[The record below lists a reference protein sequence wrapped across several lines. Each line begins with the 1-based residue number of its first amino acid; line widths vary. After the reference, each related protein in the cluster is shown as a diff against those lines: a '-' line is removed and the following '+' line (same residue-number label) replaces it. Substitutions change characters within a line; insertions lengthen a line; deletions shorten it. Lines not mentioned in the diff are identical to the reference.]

1 MYLCEKINPYIML
14 QVQRICK
21 EKGLT
26 MQEAASRL
34 GITYQS
40 LYDSIKGNPTLKRL
54 QDIANALDV
63 EVSELFA
70 PKEDFIAF
78 VRVNGETQTF
88 TRMFDL
94 LYWIHGIERADNL
107 DQ

>member
-1 MYLCEKINPYIML
+1 ML

-26 MQEAASRL
+26 MQEVASRL

-63 EVSELFA
+63 EVAELFSSSKPTTA
-70 PKEDFIAF
+70 CPHCGKP
-78 VRVNGETQTF
+78 
-88 TRMFDL
+88 
-94 LYWIHGIERADNL
+94 IHIEIK
-107 DQ
+107 

>member
-1 MYLCEKINPYIML
+1 ML

-26 MQEAASRL
+26 MQEVASRL

-54 QDIANALDV
+54 QDIANALNV

-78 VRVNGETQTF
+78 VRINGETQTF
-88 TRMFDL
+88 TNK
-94 LYWIHGIERADNL
+94 ERLKEFADGLNK
-107 DQ
+107 DIK

>member
-1 MYLCEKINPYIML
+1 MYLCEKINSYIML

-26 MQEAASRL
+26 MQEVASRL

-54 QDIANALDV
+54 QDIANALNV
-63 EVSELFA
+63 EVSELFESSK
-70 PKEDFIAF
+70 PQITCPHCGKPL
-78 VRVNGETQTF
+78 N
-88 TRMFDL
+88 
-94 LYWIHGIERADNL
+94 IEIN
-107 DQ
+107 

>member
-1 MYLCEKINPYIML
+1 ML

-26 MQEAASRL
+26 MQEVASRL

-54 QDIANALDV
+54 QDIANALNV
-63 EVSELFA
+63 EVSELFESSKYQITC
-70 PKEDFIAF
+70 PHCGKPL
-78 VRVNGETQTF
+78 N
-88 TRMFDL
+88 
-94 LYWIHGIERADNL
+94 IEIN
-107 DQ
+107 

>member
-26 MQEAASRL
+26 MQEVASRL

-63 EVSELFA
+63 EVSELFESSKSQITC
-70 PKEDFIAF
+70 PHCGKPL
-78 VRVNGETQTF
+78 N
-88 TRMFDL
+88 
-94 LYWIHGIERADNL
+94 IEIK
-107 DQ
+107 